1 MSKHSGFPDNC
12 DESDVKAMAAS
23 ILSVHHDEPVFKS
36 EGYIVTIRFFVGGK
50 LKQNSFGGTFGELCA
65 LSAGLVPNYG
75 NPLPS
80 QQLCS

>member
-1 MSKHSGFPDNC
+1 MSKHSGFPDNW

-50 LKQNSFGGTFGELCA
+50 LK
-65 LSAGLVPNYG
+65 
-75 NPLPS
+75 
-80 QQLCS
+80 